1 MARRYTVLLN
11 ITNIKQIVPKLFP
24 ENLIRG
30 RGLFAR
36 CIMKAQDASSLFT
49 PVFAAL
55 VAIIYNVQDSLS
67 KFEISF
73 FSPSLV
79 GL

>member
-1 MARRYTVLLN
+1 
-11 ITNIKQIVPKLFP
+11 
-24 ENLIRG
+24 
-30 RGLFAR
+30 
-36 CIMKAQDASSLFT
+36 MKAQDASSLFT